1 MVYPSAGNIRLT
13 SDENLTKTLIDS
25 RKIYLAFEC
34 FLKTGL
40 SQTYTIV
47 YIQLLAYT
55 SKHIQWKKLFSIYK
69 HQTESKMTGSTTTE
83 KSANNPL
90 EQFVL
95 LAKTVKGTAAA
106 ELIKQAVETPGVHVF
121 GELLDM
127 PNIKEL
133 ESGPYVQYWNT
144 LNLFAY
150 GTYRKYLENKDKVL
164 ELTPTQ
170 KKKLQHLTIVTLATK
185 SRCIPYSVLLDELD
199 IKNVR
204 DLEDLIIEA
213 IYADIIHG
221 KLDQKNSQLEVDYAG
236 LGRDVRAAD
245 SRVVAETCAA
255 WGEAC
260 DMVLTCIEDQVVRA
274 NHEKQKAT
282 NHKERIQRDIANIKK
297 SLVVQIVGGGVQEAD
312 MPGGSSG
319 AGGSESSREALSI
332 PPDLKKKQIKIK
344 GMKSSVLK

>member
-1 MVYPSAGNIRLT
+1 
-13 SDENLTKTLIDS
+13 
-25 RKIYLAFEC
+25 
-34 FLKTGL
+34 
-40 SQTYTIV
+40 
-47 YIQLLAYT
+47 
-55 SKHIQWKKLFSIYK
+55 
-69 HQTESKMTGSTTTE
+69 MTGGNTTE

-95 LAKTVKGTAAA
+95 LAKTAKGAAA
-106 ELIKQAVETPGVHVF
+106 IELIRQAVETPGVHVF

-133 ESGPYVQYWNT
+133 ENGPYVQYWNT

-150 GTYRKYLENKDKVL
+150 GTYKDYLENQEKVL

-185 SRCIPYSVLLDELD
+185 NKCIPYSVLLEELD

-236 LGRDVRAAD
+236 LGRDVRPGD
-245 SRVVAETCAA
+245 TGVVAETLAA

-260 DMVLTCIEDQVVRA
+260 DTVLSCIEQQISRA
-274 NHEKQKAT
+274 NIEKQKAT
-282 NHKERIQRDIANIKK
+282 YHKERIQRDITNIKK
-297 SLVVQIVGGGVQEAD
+297 SLAAQAGGGGIQEAD
-312 MPGGSSG
+312 MAGGSSG
-319 AGGSESSREALSI
+319 AGGSEASREALPVLSE
-332 PPDLKKKQIKIK
+332 KKKLQKVKCIKVSGK
-344 GMKSSVLK
+344 FWKT

>member
-1 MVYPSAGNIRLT
+1 
-13 SDENLTKTLIDS
+13 
-25 RKIYLAFEC
+25 
-34 FLKTGL
+34 
-40 SQTYTIV
+40 
-47 YIQLLAYT
+47 
-55 SKHIQWKKLFSIYK
+55 
-69 HQTESKMTGSTTTE
+69 MTGTTTTE

-95 LAKTVKGTAAA
+95 LAKTAKGAAA
-106 ELIKQAVETPGVHVF
+106 IELIKQAVETPGVHVF

-133 ESGPYVQYWNT
+133 ENGPYVQYWNT

-150 GTYRKYLENKDKVL
+150 GTYKEYLENKDKVL

-185 SRCIPYSVLLDELD
+185 SRCIPYSVLLEELD

-236 LGRDVRAAD
+236 LGRDVRPAD
-245 SRVVAETCAA
+245 TGVVAETLAA
-255 WGEAC
+255 WGQAC
-260 DMVLTCIEDQVVRA
+260 DTVLACIEEQVTRA
-274 NHEKQKAT
+274 NVEKQKAT
-282 NHKERIQRDIANIKK
+282 YHKERIQRDIANIKNHLLHK
-297 SLVVQIVGGGVQEAD
+297 PEVVVCRKLIWQEVVQDQEEVNQVGKHYQLRLMQRKSNRRSKVLKEVRFEAD
-312 MPGGSSG
+312 KCKSCTIPCHEHGKHIVIVLT
-319 AGGSESSREALSI
+319 SR
-332 PPDLKKKQIKIK
+332 PYNNK
-344 GMKSSVLK
+344 

>member
-1 MVYPSAGNIRLT
+1 
-13 SDENLTKTLIDS
+13 
-25 RKIYLAFEC
+25 
-34 FLKTGL
+34 
-40 SQTYTIV
+40 
-47 YIQLLAYT
+47 
-55 SKHIQWKKLFSIYK
+55 
-69 HQTESKMTGSTTTE
+69 MTGGTSTE
-83 KSANNPL
+83 KSTSNPL

-95 LAKTVKGTAAA
+95 LAKTAKGAAA
-106 ELIKQAVETPGVHVF
+106 LELIRQAVETPGVHVF

-150 GTYRKYLENKDKVL
+150 GTYKQYLENKDKVL

-185 SRCIPYSVLLDELD
+185 SKCIPYSVLLEELD

-236 LGRDVRAAD
+236 LGRDVRPGDAG
-245 SRVVAETCAA
+245 VVAETLSA

-260 DMVLTCIEDQVVRA
+260 DAVLACIEEQVTRA
-274 NHEKQKAT
+274 NVEKQKAT
-282 NHKERIQRDIANIKK
+282 YHKERIQRDIANIKK
-297 SLVVQIVGGGVQEAD
+297 SLAAQAGGGGVQEAD
-312 MPGGSSG
+312 VAGGSSS
-319 AGGSESSREALSI
+319 AGGSESGREAL
-332 PPDLKKKQIKIK
+332 PVLPDLKKKQQK
-344 GMKSSVLK
+344 MKCLRGSGSTDTFLGSTAAFSGSTTPFSGSSTSRTEVDRPSVKKLG

>member
-1 MVYPSAGNIRLT
+1 
-13 SDENLTKTLIDS
+13 
-25 RKIYLAFEC
+25 
-34 FLKTGL
+34 
-40 SQTYTIV
+40 
-47 YIQLLAYT
+47 
-55 SKHIQWKKLFSIYK
+55 
-69 HQTESKMTGSTTTE
+69 MTGGSATE
-83 KSANNPL
+83 KSASNPL

-95 LAKTVKGTAAA
+95 LAKTAKGAAA
-106 ELIKQAVETPGVHVF
+106 IELIRQAVETPGVHVF

-133 ESGPYVQYWNT
+133 ENGPYVQYWNT

-150 GTYRKYLENKDKVL
+150 GTYKDYLENKEKVL

-185 SRCIPYSVLLDELD
+185 NKCIPYSVLLEELD

-236 LGRDVRAAD
+236 LGRDVRPGDTGA
-245 SRVVAETCAA
+245 VVETLAA

-260 DMVLTCIEDQVVRA
+260 DTVLSCIEQQISKA
-274 NHEKQKAT
+274 SIEKQRAT
-282 NHKERIQRDIANIKK
+282 YHKDRIQRDVSRLLSWRLLARRSVHLTRANIPTMCHAT
-297 SLVVQIVGGGVQEAD
+297 SPFPIRRYVFRSA
-312 MPGGSSG
+312 
-319 AGGSESSREALSI
+319 A
-332 PPDLKKKQIKIK
+332 
-344 GMKSSVLK
+344 